1 MVLQSQRR
9 ELGFRCHLLAHV
21 RKGYG
26 VVIMTNGDLGGRV
39 IEEVEARI
47 AAAYNCDNLDKPVFR

>member
-1 MVLQSQRR
+1 
-9 ELGFRCHLLAHV
+9 V